1 MSHLT
6 VVVLNVFEEYDEAI
20 GLFEEQV
27 GAAVHESELDKG
39 YYVEVDD
46 ISTIDA
52 VAEEMMAF
60 AHQRPDFSEEAV
72 FVILPTLSETPD
84 EAHLGLIAFY
94 REVGAMVIMACTEE
108 GRGAPEFEELWDR
121 YELNA
126 YNPWHNI
133 ADYVRWRI
141 IPKGQA

>member
-6 VVVLNVFEEYDEAI
+6 VVVLNVFEEYEEVV

-27 GAAVHESELDKG
+27 GAAIHESGLDKD
-39 YYVEVDD
+39 YYIEIDD

-60 AHQRPDFSEEAV
+60 VHQRPDFSKDAV

-84 EAHLGLIAFY
+84 EAHLGLIEFY
-94 REVGAMVIMACTEE
+94 HEVGATVIMACTEE
-108 GRGAPEFEELWDR
+108 DRSAPEFEELWDR
-121 YELNA
+121 YELNV

-133 ADYVRWRI
+133 ADHARWRI
-141 IPKGQA
+141 ISKRNV